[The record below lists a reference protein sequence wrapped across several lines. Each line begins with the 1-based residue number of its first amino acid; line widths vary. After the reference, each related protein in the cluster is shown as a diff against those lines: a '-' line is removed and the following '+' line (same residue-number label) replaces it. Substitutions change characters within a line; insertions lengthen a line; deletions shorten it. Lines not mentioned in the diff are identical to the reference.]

1 MHARRNNNKMEFII
15 CRRCLVAVARAAG
28 PHLSSCCVMVSRV
41 GLARAQPCAIFIS
54 YSCSTGRPFGACT
67 HARTHARAHAHT
79 HERTHGTVK
88 RYPFSDRHDA
98 WLDTNDDHECIQL
111 FTHELIRKCTG
122 YPSF

>member
-1 MHARRNNNKMEFII
+1 MRHFHIILLFDRPAVWCMHAR
-15 CRRCLVAVARAAG
+15 
-28 PHLSSCCVMVSRV
+28 
-41 GLARAQPCAIFIS
+41 
-54 YSCSTGRPFGACT
+54 T
-67 HARTHARAHAHT
+67 HARTHARPHAHT

-88 RYPFSDRHDA
+88 RYAFSDRHDA